1 MPCAGSSRI
10 CARACWTIWGISA
23 AVKALLHDVA
33 VRTGIEVDYVKDG
46 ELDGIAD
53 VPKTA
58 LYRMLQ
64 ECLTNVTRHARAT
77 KVDVALRADENHIEM
92 IVADNGR
99 GFAPQAQFER
109 GSFGL
114 FGLSERA
121 AQLGGTVVVD
131 SAPGKGTRVVVQVP
145 RAPRNEPVGSKTIA

>member
-1 MPCAGSSRI
+1 
-10 CARACWTIWGISA
+10 
-23 AVKALLHDVA
+23 
-33 VRTGIEVDYVKDG
+33 
-46 ELDGIAD
+46 
-53 VPKTA
+53 
-58 LYRMLQ
+58 MLQ
-64 ECLTNVTRHARAT
+64 ECLTNVTRHARAS
-77 KVDVALRADENHIEM
+77 KVDVVLRADEDDIEM

-131 SAPGKGTRVVVQVP
+131 SAPGKGTRVVVHVP
-145 RAPRNEPVGSKTIA
+145 RTASNLAVASRSMA